1 MKMNFSLVAVVM
13 IGAGLLLTC
22 SKDNNSGTNPKM
34 EPSVPEQG
42 LLANYPFNSSADDAT
57 GNNNDG
63 ALMGGATV
71 TGSGYLTIGPNAS
84 DALSLPRRVLDG
96 LADFT
101 ASAWLRMGR
110 TGNSYD
116 NFWLSC
122 SDGTNHN
129 FVMMYYDNSD
139 NRWEIAIDAATY
151 AFTTDIQMKDL
162 KWHHVAV
169 MRSGALAR
177 LFIDGTEVGTGIS
190 VKTSTL
196 AVTNNGLIL
205 GQDQDAVG
213 GSFQEV
219 QSWAGDMDNLR
230 FYDRALSEA
239 EVGQLAAETHSGN

>member
-1 MKMNFSLVAVVM
+1 MKMNFSLVVFVM

-22 SKDNNSGTNPKM
+22 GKDNNSSTNPKM

-42 LLANYPFNSSADDAT
+42 LLANYPFNSSADDAS

-116 NFWLSC
+116 NFWVSC
-122 SDGTNHN
+122 SDGTNNN
-129 FVMMYYDNSD
+129 FVMIYYDNSD
-139 NRWEIAIDAATY
+139 SRWEGAIDGTAYVFAS
-151 AFTTDIQMKDL
+151 DIQMKDL
-162 KWHHVAV
+162 KWHHVAII
-169 MRSGALAR
+169 RSGALAR
-177 LFIDGTEVGTGIS
+177 LYIDGSEVGTGTS
-190 VKTSTL
+190 VSTSTL
-196 AVTNNGLIL
+196 DITNNGFII
-205 GQDQDAVG
+205 GQDQDIVG

-230 FYDRALSEA
+230 FYDRALSEI
-239 EVGQLAAETHSGN
+239 EVGQLAAEAHSGN